1 MGLGARLARCG
12 VYQNGHGGYRYL
24 YLYLVSRVQLAG
36 VRARAPLSDFCS
48 QRMSSYDSSFL
59 ANSSISMELWR
70 RNRPLSS
77 LSDLLRSRET
87 EDA

>member
-36 VRARAPLSDFCS
+36 VRARAPLSDLQS
-48 QRMSSYDSSFL
+48 TDELVRLLVSRKL
-59 ANSSISMELWR
+59 LHLHGVVEAESSINL
-70 RNRPLSS
+70 
-77 LSDLLRSRET
+77 T
-87 EDA
+87 F